1 MTSHARLAQNLPSSG
16 LGSKHGSFVLALR
29 EIFVGAQTGSRLI
42 QLASSRQKEFAF
54 RREDINECFLEF
66 AIKPS
71 DVVLFSHDFPFT
83 LGSAAA
89 RDGRHAGSAYQ
100 LPNFQRPLYR
110 DLGPG
115 ACTVLI
121 PFNSI
126 KNRNA
131 GATAPIA
138 SALGRQRKGARLRVP
153 TRSDLGEFIHSAFS
167 AVIMLGV
174 GRCVAP
180 LPRPSWFAALF
191 QSLPGIAQRKPLI
204 EGGVTPRHRAF
215 IDISSKQVAKAPST
229 EVPGQLARY
238 QRIVQPRK
246 VRGAANFHRRILRTR
261 PAALVSPGHD
271 VFLVVARV

>member
-1 MTSHARLAQNLPSSG
+1 MISLSPLGVPRPEMGGALDRPTSCQISSA
-16 LGSKHGSFVLALR
+16 H
-29 EIFVGAQTGSRLI
+29 
-42 QLASSRQKEFAF
+42 
-54 RREDINECFLEF
+54 
-66 AIKPS
+66 
-71 DVVLFSHDFPFT
+71 
-83 LGSAAA
+83 
-89 RDGRHAGSAYQ
+89 
-100 LPNFQRPLYR
+100 LYR

-121 PFNSI
+121 SFNSI

-153 TRSDLGEFIHSAFS
+153 TRSGSPRRIHSFGPS

-180 LPRPSWFAALF
+180 RPRPSWFAAMF

-215 IDISSKQVAKAPST
+215 IDISSKQVAKAPSIT
-229 EVPGQLARY
+229 EVLGQLARH

-246 VRGAANFHRRILRTR
+246 VGGAVHANFHRRILRTR
-261 PAALVSPGHD
+261 PAALVACEQRLSG
-271 VFLVVARV
+271 